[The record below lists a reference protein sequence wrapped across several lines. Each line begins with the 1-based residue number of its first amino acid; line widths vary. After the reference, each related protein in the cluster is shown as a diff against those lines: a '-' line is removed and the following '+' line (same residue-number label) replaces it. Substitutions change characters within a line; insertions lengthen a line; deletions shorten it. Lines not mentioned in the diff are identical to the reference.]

1 MRVSNNF
8 GEKCVV
14 WESNNFYFWIEVY
27 SERLRSDIEFS
38 AVEIESFG
46 PKGFL
51 HRIANFLKANN
62 LTQTEIGEV
71 LFYSQSSISNALNSP
86 SPKKLYSLE

>member
-14 WESNNFYFWIEVY
+14 WESNNFYFWIGVY
-27 SERLRSDIEFS
+27 SEKARNNVEFS
-38 AVEIESFG
+38 AFEIESFG
-46 PKGFL
+46 TKGLL
-51 HRIANFLKANN
+51 HRIANFLKANH
-62 LTQTEIGEV
+62 LTQIEIGEV